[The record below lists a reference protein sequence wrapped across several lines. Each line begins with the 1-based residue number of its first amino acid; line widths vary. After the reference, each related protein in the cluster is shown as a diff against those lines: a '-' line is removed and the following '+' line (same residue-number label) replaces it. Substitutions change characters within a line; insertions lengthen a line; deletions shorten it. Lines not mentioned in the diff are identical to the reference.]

1 MEPTEPIRGG
11 QESERST
18 DRCFARPWRV
28 IGRWLA
34 DFVMC
39 WFALCGLVG
48 VAFVLMSFA
57 VPVDAGSFTD
67 TTLTGK
73 VVEIAKDAILSAVG
87 FSYMLQR
94 YHWRYRL
101 STLLRIAVF
110 WCVVLAL
117 LATNSVLALTIIVAL
132 VFAYAVIWAG
142 RRKVLRE

>member
-1 MEPTEPIRGG
+1 
-11 QESERST
+11 
-18 DRCFARPWRV
+18 
-28 IGRWLA
+28 
-34 DFVMC
+34 MC